1 MKTKIQNLLRPSGI
15 LVLLFLVFLFYVGY
29 AALPVFVY
37 NTLQIVQGKESPRS
51 FIRQTNDQ
59 YETMLETGNEYPFL
73 HSKDTYINLN
83 GLMANLLGQP
93 MMNNRLTLTNGHLT
107 EVEPQAPDPET
118 IRETAENLIRF
129 HDLQT
134 GKGGHFLFVL
144 APGQIS
150 KYENLLPAGYEDTT
164 NATADTLLG
173 LLKDADVPCLDL
185 REQLH
190 KDGISVTDA
199 FFVTDHHWTPQTGLW
214 AFGRILEKLES
225 IRAISP
231 VDARYTDPANYTFD
245 TYENTFLGSS
255 GRRTGIYYGGIDDSV
270 FLRPNFHT
278 DIQVRIPEREV
289 DLRGRY
295 EDVSYSPYGWPDFEK
310 PDYFRSNSYGL
321 YGWGDTG
328 ITHWRNENADQEE
341 KFLLIGES
349 FGNIPYSL
357 MSLCFSSCD
366 ELDMRHYSDD
376 FAAYYAAYAPDTVI
390 LEVNIG
396 MTISENTIFPYPG

>member
-1 MKTKIQNLLRPSGI
+1 
-15 LVLLFLVFLFYVGY
+15 
-29 AALPVFVY
+29 
-37 NTLQIVQGKESPRS
+37 
-51 FIRQTNDQ
+51 
-59 YETMLETGNEYPFL
+59 
-73 HSKDTYINLN
+73 
-83 GLMANLLGQP
+83 
-93 MMNNRLTLTNGHLT
+93 
-107 EVEPQAPDPET
+107 
-118 IRETAENLIRF
+118 
-129 HDLQT
+129 
-134 GKGGHFLFVL
+134 
-144 APGQIS
+144 
-150 KYENLLPAGYEDTT
+150 
-164 NATADTLLG
+164 
-173 LLKDADVPCLDL
+173 
-185 REQLH
+185 
-190 KDGISVTDA
+190 
-199 FFVTDHHWTPQTGLW
+199 
-214 AFGRILEKLES
+214 
-225 IRAISP
+225 

-245 TYENTFLGSS
+245 TYKNTFLGSS
-255 GRRTGIYYGGIDDSV
+255 GRRTGIYYAGIDDSV

-328 ITHWRNENADQEE
+328 ITHWRNENAAQEE

-376 FAAYYAAYAPDTVI
+376 FDAYYAAYQPDTVI

-396 MTISENTIFPYPG
+396 MAVSENTTFPYPG